1 MNLSRRSVLRA
12 GAGSLALSSLAGL
25 AGCLSEPDAGSG
37 PEGGYAAFFA
47 LADWSEHVA
56 GDQLSIENP
65 VETGQIGHG
74 WEPQGD
80 LTADIADSEVF
91 VYLDSPEFTWA
102 QDVASQLETDYD
114 HVTLIDGMAGLEDQL
129 LAFDGS
135 HDHDHGSEDE
145 HDDEHD
151 HDTNESTE
159 NHDEHD
165 HDGHS
170 DEDEHNHDHDSEST
184 DDHEDGHDHSD
195 DHDHTHDDG
204 GAEFYDPHV
213 WVDPVLAQDIVG
225 TIADGLAEADPDN
238 EDTYR
243 ENADAYAQQLA
254 DVDDQLE
261 SLVAEADRDV
271 GVLAGHD
278 SFRYL
283 EERYGFELHTPVDVS
298 PNAEITTGQLA
309 DTIALIDEH
318 EIETILYDPFEATG
332 SDDLPQEVTHLLENS
347 HAESAEPISPL
358 AGTTAEW
365 NDRDWGW
372 LEQMTELN
380 LPALRAALGVT
391 E

>member
-1 MNLSRRSVLRA
+1 MNLSRRSVLHA

-25 AGCLSEPDAGSG
+25 AGCLSEPDADTG

-47 LADWSEHVA
+47 LQDWSEHVA
-56 GDQLSIENP
+56 GDQLSFENP
-65 VETGQIGHG
+65 VEAGQIGHG

-91 VYLDSPEFTWA
+91 VYLDSPEFAWA

-114 HVTLIDGMAGLEDQL
+114 HVTLIDGMDGIEDEL
-129 LAFDGS
+129 LAFDEA
-135 HDHDHGSEDE
+135 HDHDHGSEDDHDHEGDHAHEDEEE
-145 HDDEHD
+145 HDHETNDSTESHDEHEGHDDHADHEDEHD
-151 HDTNESTE
+151 HDH
-159 NHDEHD
+159 NH
-165 HDGHS
+165 
-170 DEDEHNHDHDSEST
+170 EDET
-184 DDHEDGHDHSD
+184 DD
-195 DHDHTHDDG
+195 
-204 GAEFYDPHV
+204 AEFHDPHV
-213 WVDPVLAQDIVG
+213 WVDPVLAQDVVG

-243 ENADAYAQQLA
+243 ENADAYAQRLA

-271 GVLAGHD
+271 AVLAGHD
-278 SFRYL
+278 SFRYI

-298 PNAEITTGQLA
+298 PNAEVTAGQLA
-309 DTIALIDEH
+309 DTIDLIDEH
-318 EIETILYDPFEATG
+318 EIETILYDPFETTDG
-332 SDDLPQEVTHLLENS
+332 DELPQQVTHLLENS
-347 HAESAEPISPL
+347 YAESAEPISPL

-365 NDRDWGW
+365 NDRGWGW

-380 LPALRAALGVT
+380 LPALRAALGVG